1 MKDLE
6 PTDVQSPP
14 DEDARPSGPE
24 GIAIVGVALRFPG
37 ADSPDQLWHNLCHGT
52 ESLTFFDDDQLD
64 ASVPQAAWQD
74 PKYVKAR
81 GRIAGADQFDA
92 SFFKISPREA
102 QLMDPQHRLF
112 LELAWAALE
121 DACYTNDFKGLI
133 GVFGGAGFNS
143 YYKNHVAHAQDLIE
157 MFGDHATDLANAP
170 DYFSTRVSYK
180 LNLSGP
186 SLSIFTGCSTSLVA
200 VCQACDSLLSY
211 GCDLALAGGSFVQC
225 PLNAGYFYREGEI
238 FSPDGHCRPFDENA
252 GGTVFS
258 DGVAVVVLKRLEE
271 ALRDRDHI
279 YAVIKGFALN
289 NDGADKVSFTAPSV
303 NGQASVIAL
312 AQANAGIDVETIV
325 YHEAHGTG
333 TRLGD
338 PIEIEALTQAFN
350 LKTRKRRFCAIGS
363 LKANVGHLDAA
374 AGVAGLI
381 KASLVLFNKRIP
393 PSINFQKPN
402 PQINFE
408 NTPFFVNTPAIAL
421 DAHEG
426 PLRAGVSSFGVGGTN
441 AHVVVEEAPPQETG
455 SGSRPWQLIPLS
467 AKKPAVLGEACRRLK
482 GFLESRPDT
491 DLADAAYALKIG
503 RKAFNHRRI
512 IVCRDVPDAVQK
524 LALPKAPWVVTQ
536 QSDGPAPG
544 VIFMFSGQGSQ
555 YVDMGKELYQGEP
568 VFREAVDACAGIL
581 EPLLSMDLRRVIYPA
596 ADEVEARR
604 EQLNQTAWAQPAL
617 FTVEYALA
625 RLWQDWGIRP
635 KAMVG
640 HSIGE
645 YVAAC
650 LAGVLSLESA
660 LAVVAARGR
669 LMQELPPGAM
679 LAVAAA
685 EAEAL
690 AYVSDRLALAAVNA
704 PSMCVI
710 SGDFQAIEELEK
722 RLEQAA
728 VGHRRLVTSH
738 AFHSH
743 MMAPAVERFA
753 AEISRHELHPPQ
765 IPFLSNATGTWI
777 TAAEATDHR
786 YWSDHIRR
794 AVRFSDCIA
803 SLKNEENP
811 ILLEVGPGNTLCSLA
826 GQQERKPVGF
836 PVLSS
841 LRHPKEDKSDTAH
854 ILTSLGRLW
863 LAGGEPDWQAFYRN
877 EERRRLPLPTYAFER
892 NRYWIESGKR
902 APAGAPTSAADQQP
916 DVRNDRPPDA
926 GAAALAP
933 QAAGRPSDQPQAAEN
948 RIESQLSAIW
958 RELLNLPAI
967 DPDDNYFE
975 LGGSSL
981 FAVRM
986 FEQIEKKLGRR
997 LPLATLYEAPTVRQL
1012 SQKIAA
1018 MEQPPSW
1025 SSLVEIKKG
1034 NGARPP
1040 VFFMHSEGG
1049 NVLEY
1054 WPLSNYFSA
1063 DQGVYA
1069 LQAKGLEGAAVVSQT
1084 VEEMAASFLSEIE
1097 RVQKKGPFYLG
1108 GYCLGGLVAYEMARQ
1123 LIDRGE
1129 KVNFLALISARTPTY
1144 LRTGTSSASF
1154 LKKFTGRLS
1163 ERVRLECDNLSH
1175 LNWNQK
1181 YNYIRE
1187 RLMRFNNLAQVK
1199 GEALLD
1205 RIVSKINPDAD
1216 WHSRDYILYQSVQNQ
1231 DHAFMSYDPKP
1242 CSADAVLFRVK
1253 NNPSFFVN
1261 DDLLGWSKLVQ
1272 GNIRTFEVD
1281 CFHKNIMKEPNAGTV
1296 GRKLSELL
1304 LAAQSGGH
1312 G

>member
-1 MKDLE
+1 MNDLE
-6 PTDVQSPP
+6 ANDSDNSSDDPP
-14 DEDARPSGPE
+14 ETGLD
-24 GIAIVGVALRFPG
+24 GIAIIGMALRFPD
-37 ADSPDQLWHNLCHGT
+37 ADSADQLWHNLCQGT
-52 ESLTFFDDDQLD
+52 ESLTFFGDDQLD
-64 ASVPQAAWQD
+64 TSVSLAARQS
-74 PKYVKAR
+74 PNYVKAR
-81 GRIAGADQFDA
+81 GRITGADQFDA
-92 SFFKISPREA
+92 SFFKMSPREA
-102 QLMDPQHRLF
+102 QIMDPQHRLF

-133 GVFGGAGFNS
+133 GVYGGAGFNS
-143 YYKNHVAHAQDLIE
+143 YYKHHVAPAPDLIE

-225 PLNAGYFYREGEI
+225 PLDTGYFYREGEI

-258 DGVAVVVLKRLEE
+258 DGVGLVALKRLDE
-271 ALRDRDHI
+271 ALRDRDNI

-312 AQANAGIDVETIV
+312 AQANAGIDVESII

-350 LKTRKRRFCAIGS
+350 LKTRKRQFCAIGS
-363 LKANVGHLDAA
+363 LKANIGHLDAA

-381 KASLVLFNKRIP
+381 KASLVLLHKQIP
-393 PSINFQKPN
+393 PSVNFQKPN
-402 PQINFE
+402 PQIDFAKS
-408 NTPFFVNTPAIAL
+408 PFFVNTRLMELGSHP
-421 DAHEG
+421 G
-426 PLRAGVSSFGVGGTN
+426 PLRASVSSFGVGGTN
-441 AHVVVEEAPPQETG
+441 AHIVLEEPPPREAGT
-455 SGSRPWQLIPLS
+455 GSRPWQLVPVS
-467 AKKPAVLGEACRRLK
+467 AKKPAVLEEGCHRLK
-482 GFLESRPDT
+482 SFLESHPDT
-491 DLADAAYALKIG
+491 NLADAAYSLKVG
-503 RKAFNHRRI
+503 RKAFSHRRI

-524 LALPKAPWVVTQ
+524 LTVPKAPWVVTQ

-555 YVDMGKELYQGEP
+555 YAGMGKELYQSEP
-568 VFREAVDACAGIL
+568 VFRAAVDACAGIL
-581 EPLLSMDLRRVIYPA
+581 EPLLPTDLRRVIYSG
-596 ADEVEARR
+596 ADEIEARR
-604 EQLNQTAWAQPAL
+604 DQLNQTAWAQPAL

-650 LAGVLSLESA
+650 LAGVLSLEAA

-669 LMQELPPGAM
+669 LMQELLPGAM
-679 LAVAAA
+679 LAVAAT
-685 EAEAL
+685 ESEAL
-690 AYVSDRLALAAVNA
+690 AYLSDRLALAAVNA

-722 RLEQAA
+722 KLEQGKI
-728 VGHRRLVTSH
+728 GHRRLVTSH

-743 MMAPAVERFA
+743 MMAPAVDRFA
-753 AEISRHELHPPQ
+753 AEIARHELRPPE
-765 IPFLSNATGTWI
+765 IPFLSNVTGTWI
-777 TAAEATDHR
+777 TTAQATDHR

-794 AVRFSDCIA
+794 PVRFSDCMA
-803 SLKNEENP
+803 SLKHEENP

-826 GQQERKPVGF
+826 GQQERKPAGF

-841 LRHPKEDKSDTAH
+841 LRHPKEDKSDMAH

-877 EERRRLPLPTYAFER
+877 EARRRISLPTYSFER

-902 APAGAPTSAADQQP
+902 PRVESSTAAVSNQPAGKGDSY
-916 DVRNDRPPDA
+916 PDA
-926 GAAALAP
+926 GGGTVSTEETDLT
-933 QAAGRPSDQPQAAEN
+933 GSQPQAAEN
-948 RIESQLSAIW
+948 RTERTLSAIW
-958 RELLNLPAI
+958 KELLNLPAI

-986 FEQIEKKLGRR
+986 FEQIERKLGRR
-997 LPLATLYEAPTVRQL
+997 LPLATLYEAPTIRQL
-1012 SQKIAA
+1012 SKQIA
-1018 MEQPPSW
+1018 EVKYSPSW

-1034 NGARPP
+1034 NGSKPP
-1040 VFFMHSEGG
+1040 IFFMHSEGG

-1054 WPLSNYFSA
+1054 WPLSNYFEA
-1063 DQGVYA
+1063 GQGVYA
-1069 LQAKGLEGAAVVSQT
+1069 LQAKGLEGSTVVSQT
-1084 VEEMAASFLSEIE
+1084 VEEMAASFLSEME
-1097 RVQKKGPFYLG
+1097 RVQKKGPFFLG

-1123 LIDRGE
+1123 LIEKGE
-1129 KVNFLALISARTPTY
+1129 KVNFLALVSARTPAY
-1144 LRTGTSSASF
+1144 LRTGSSSASF
-1154 LKKFTGRLS
+1154 LKQFTGLLS
-1163 ERVRLECDNLSH
+1163 ERVRLECDNLSQ
-1175 LNWNQK
+1175 LNWSQK
-1181 YNYIRE
+1181 YNYIRG
-1187 RLMRFNNLAQVK
+1187 RLMRFNNIAQVK
-1199 GEALLD
+1199 SEALLD
-1205 RIVSKINPDAD
+1205 RVVSKISPNAD

-1242 CSADAVLFRVK
+1242 CSADVVLFRVK

-1261 DDLLGWSKLVQ
+1261 DEFLGWSRLVQ
-1272 GNIRTFEVD
+1272 GNMRTFEVD

-1296 GRKLSELL
+1296 GRRLSELL
-1304 LAAQSGGH
+1304 LAAQSGGN

>member
-1 MKDLE
+1 MNDLE
-6 PTDVQSPP
+6 TNDSDNSSDDPQPP
-14 DEDARPSGPE
+14 GLE
-24 GIAIVGVALRFPG
+24 GIAIVGMALRFPG
-37 ADSPDQLWHNLCHGT
+37 ADSADQLWHNLCQGT
-52 ESLTFFDDDQLD
+52 ESLTFFGDDQLD
-64 ASVPQAAWQD
+64 ASVPPAARQD
-74 PKYVKAR
+74 PNYVKAR
-81 GRIAGADQFDA
+81 GRISGPDQFDA
-92 SFFKISPREA
+92 SFFKMSPREA
-102 QLMDPQHRLF
+102 QIMDPQHRLF

-133 GVFGGAGFNS
+133 GVYGGAGFNS
-143 YYKNHVAHAQDLIE
+143 YYKHHVAPAQDLIE
-157 MFGDHATDLANAP
+157 MFGDHATDIANAP

-238 FSPDGHCRPFDENA
+238 FSPDGHCRPFDEKA

-258 DGVAVVVLKRLEE
+258 DGVAVVVLKRLDE
-271 ALRDRDHI
+271 ALRDRDNI

-393 PSINFQKPN
+393 PSVNFQKPN
-402 PQINFE
+402 PQISFE
-408 NTPFFVNTPAIAL
+408 NTPFFVNTQPIEL

-426 PLRAGVSSFGVGGTN
+426 PLRASVSSFGVGGTN
-441 AHVVVEEAPPQETG
+441 AHVVVEEAPPRETG
-455 SGSRPWQLIPLS
+455 SGSRPWQLIPVS
-467 AKKPAVLGEACRRLK
+467 AKKAAVLEEACRRLK
-482 GFLESRPDT
+482 GFLESRLGT
-491 DLADAAYALKIG
+491 DLADAAYSLKIG

-512 IVCRDVPDAVQK
+512 IVCRDTQDAIQK
-524 LALPKAPWVVTQ
+524 LAAPKPPWVVTQ

-544 VIFMFSGQGSQ
+544 VVFMFSGQGSQ
-555 YVDMGKELYQGEP
+555 YVGMGKELYQNEP
-568 VFREAVDACAGIL
+568 IFREAVDTCAGIL
-581 EPLLSMDLRRVIYPA
+581 EPLLPMDLRRVMYPG
-596 ADEVEARR
+596 ADEIETRR

-625 RLWQDWGIRP
+625 RLWLDWGIRP

-650 LAGVLSLESA
+650 LSGVLDLEAA

-679 LAVAAA
+679 LAVAAP
-685 EAEAL
+685 ESEAL
-690 AYVSDRLALAAVNA
+690 AYLSDRLALAAVNA

-722 RLEQAA
+722 KLEQGKI
-728 VGHRRLVTSH
+728 GHRRLVTSH

-743 MMAPAVERFA
+743 MMAPAVDRFA
-753 AEISRHELHPPQ
+753 AEIGRHELRPPT
-765 IPFLSNATGTWI
+765 IPFLSNVTGTWI
-777 TAAEATDHR
+777 TAAEAGDHR

-794 AVRFSDCIA
+794 PVRFSDCMA
-803 SLKNEENP
+803 SLKHEENP

-826 GQQERKPVGF
+826 GQQERKPAGF

-841 LRHPKEDKSDTAH
+841 LRHPKEDKSDMAH

-877 EERRRLPLPTYAFER
+877 EARRRISLPTYAFER

-902 APAGAPTSAADQQP
+902 ARLESSAAADSNQP
-916 DVRNDRPPDA
+916 GGTDDSHADA
-926 GAAALAP
+926 GADPVAAEETDR
-933 QAAGRPSDQPQAAEN
+933 QNRQPQSAEN
-948 RIESQLSAIW
+948 RIERSLSAIW
-958 RELLNLPAI
+958 KELLNLPAV
-967 DPDDNYFE
+967 DADDNYFE

-997 LPLATLYEAPTVRQL
+997 LPLATLYEAPTIRQL
-1012 SQKIAA
+1012 SKKVAE
-1018 MEQPPSW
+1018 MEHPPSW

-1034 NGARPP
+1034 NGSKPP
-1040 VFFMHSEGG
+1040 IFFMHSEGG

-1054 WPLSNYFSA
+1054 WPLSNYFGA
-1063 DQGVYA
+1063 GQGVYA
-1069 LQAKGLEGAAVVSQT
+1069 LQAKGLEGSAVVSQT
-1084 VEEMAASFLSEIE
+1084 VEEMAGSFLSEVE

-1123 LIDRGE
+1123 LIEKGE
-1129 KVNFLALISARTPTY
+1129 KVNFLALISARTPAY
-1144 LRTGTSSASF
+1144 LRMGSSNANM
-1154 LKKFTGRLS
+1154 LKRFAGRMS
-1163 ERVRLECDNLSH
+1163 ERVRLECDNLSQ
-1175 LNWNQK
+1175 LSWNQK

-1187 RLMRFNNLAQVK
+1187 RLMRFNNLVQVNC
-1199 GEALLD
+1199 EIFLD
-1205 RIVSKINPDAD
+1205 RIFSKFSSNGN

-1231 DHAFMSYDPKP
+1231 DHAFMNYDPKP
-1242 CSADAVLFRVK
+1242 CSTNAVMFRVK
-1253 NNPSFFVN
+1253 HNPSFFIN
-1261 DDLLGWSKLVQ
+1261 DEFLGWSKLVQ
-1272 GNIRTFEVD
+1272 GGIRTFEVD
-1281 CFHKNIMKEPNAGTV
+1281 CFHKNIMKEPNARTIGQQ
-1296 GRKLSELL
+1296 LNELL
-1304 LAAQSGGH
+1304 LAAQSGGK

>member
-1 MKDLE
+1 MKNLQNNDSENSSDDPQQNGL
-6 PTDVQSPP
+6 
-14 DEDARPSGPE
+14 E
-24 GIAIVGVALRFPG
+24 GIAIIGMAMRFPG
-37 ADSPDQLWHNLCHGT
+37 ADSADQLWHNLCQGT
-52 ESLTFFDDDQLD
+52 ESVTFFGDDQLD
-64 ASVPQAAWQD
+64 ASVSPGTRQNS
-74 PKYVKAR
+74 KYVKAR
-81 GRIAGADQFDA
+81 GRIVGADQFDA
-92 SFFKISPREA
+92 SFFKMSPREA
-102 QLMDPQHRLF
+102 QIMDPQHRLF

-133 GVFGGAGFNS
+133 GVYGGAGFNS
-143 YYKNHVAHAQDLIE
+143 YYKNHVAPAQELIE

-200 VCQACDSLLSY
+200 VCQACDSLISY

-225 PLNAGYFYREGEI
+225 PLDTGYLYREGEI

-258 DGVAVVVLKRLEE
+258 DGVGLVVLKRLGE
-271 ALRDRDHI
+271 ALRDGDNI

-289 NDGADKVSFTAPSV
+289 NDGSDKVSFTAPSV
-303 NGQASVIAL
+303 NGQASVVAL
-312 AQANAGIDVETIV
+312 AQANAGIDIESII

-350 LKTRKRRFCAIGS
+350 LKTRKRQFCAIGS
-363 LKANVGHLDAA
+363 LKANLGHLDAS

-381 KASLVLFNKRIP
+381 KASLVLLHRQIP
-393 PSINFQKPN
+393 PSVNFQKPN
-402 PQINFE
+402 PQIDFE
-408 NTPFFVNTPAIAL
+408 NSPFFVNTQLIELGSHA
-421 DAHEG
+421 G
-426 PLRAGVSSFGVGGTN
+426 PLRASVSSFGVGGTN
-441 AHVVVEEAPPQETG
+441 AHVVLEEAPPREAG
-455 SGSRPWQLIPLS
+455 PDARPWHLIPIS
-467 AKKPAVLGEACRRLK
+467 AKKPAVLEEGCRRLK
-482 GFLESRPDT
+482 RYLENHPGIN
-491 DLADAAYALKIG
+491 LADAAYSMQIG
-503 RKAFNHRRI
+503 RKVFNHRRI
-512 IVCRDVPDAVQK
+512 VVCRDTQDAIQK
-524 LALPKAPWVVTQ
+524 LSAPKPPWVVTH
-536 QSDGPAPG
+536 QSDGAPPN
-544 VIFMFSGQGSQ
+544 VVFMFSGQGSQ
-555 YVDMGKELYQGEP
+555 YIDMGKELYQSEP
-568 VFREAVDACAGIL
+568 VFRDAVDTCAGIL
-581 EPLLSMDLRRVIYPA
+581 EPLLSMDLRGVMYPG
-596 ADEVEARR
+596 ADEIEGRR

-625 RLWQDWGIRP
+625 QLWQDWGIRP

-650 LAGVLSLESA
+650 LAGVLNLDAA

-679 LAVAAA
+679 LAVAASEP
-685 EAEAL
+685 EAVAFIN
-690 AYVSDRLALAAVNA
+690 DRLALAAVNA

-722 RLEQAA
+722 RLEQAKI
-728 VGHRRLVTSH
+728 GHRRLVTSH

-753 AEISRHELHPPQ
+753 AEIGRHELRSPK
-765 IPFLSNATGTWI
+765 IPFLSNVTGTWI
-777 TAAEATDHR
+777 TPTEATDHR
-786 YWSDHIRR
+786 YWSEHIRR
-794 AVRFSDCIA
+794 PVRFSDCMA
-803 SLKNEENP
+803 SLKNEANP

-826 GQQERKPVGF
+826 GQQERQPSGF
-836 PVLSS
+836 SVLSS
-841 LRHPKEDKSDTAH
+841 LRHPKEDKSDMAH

-863 LAGGEPDWQAFYRN
+863 LAGGEPDWPAFYRN
-877 EERRRLPLPTYAFER
+877 EERRRISLPTYAFER

-902 APAGAPTSAADQQP
+902 AWADSSAAAGFNQLDGKDDDHP
-916 DVRNDRPPDA
+916 DSGADA
-926 GAAALAP
+926 VSAEET
-933 QAAGRPSDQPQAAEN
+933 GRQGSQTPTHEN
-948 RIESQLSAIW
+948 RIERNLSVIW
-958 RELLNLPAI
+958 KELLNLPAI

-997 LPLATLYEAPTVRQL
+997 LPLATLYEAPTIRQL
-1012 SQKIAA
+1012 SKRIV
-1018 MEQPPSW
+1018 EIEYSPSW

-1034 NGARPP
+1034 NGSKPSI
-1040 VFFMHSEGG
+1040 FFMHSEGG

-1054 WPLSNYFSA
+1054 WPLSNYFSP

-1069 LQAKGLEGAAVVSQT
+1069 LQAKGLEGEAVVSQT
-1084 VEEMAASFLSEIE
+1084 VEEMAGNFLSEIE
-1097 RVQKKGPFYLG
+1097 RIQKKGPFYLG

-1129 KVNFLALISARTPTY
+1129 KVNFLALISARTPAY
-1144 LRTGTSSASF
+1144 LRMGSSNATM
-1154 LKKFTGRLS
+1154 LKRFAGRLS

-1181 YNYIRE
+1181 YNYLRE
-1187 RLMRFNNLAQVK
+1187 RLMRFNNLVQVNC
-1199 GEALLD
+1199 EIQLE
-1205 RIVSKINPDAD
+1205 RVFSKFSPNAN

-1231 DHAFMSYDPKP
+1231 DHAFMNYDPKP
-1242 CSADAVLFRVK
+1242 CSTSAVMFRVK
-1253 NNPSFFVN
+1253 NNPSFFVE

-1272 GNIRTFEVD
+1272 GDIRTFEVD
-1281 CFHKNIMKEPNAGTV
+1281 CFHKNIMKEPNARTV
-1296 GRKLSELL
+1296 GQKLSELL
-1304 LAAQSGGH
+1304 LAAQAGGD
-1312 G
+1312 